1 MISQAENGRS
11 QEVSNR
17 VFSGLHKA
25 KDILSQATDT
35 FKETTQQG
43 KASLAETA
51 SKAVDSITVATDKA
65 IDMTTTQKAVDLTS
79 DTLNTITATAQ
90 QAKASLRETI
100 EQTKGSLE
108 QTLQT
113 TGQIKTTASETIQTA
128 ISSSVSD
135 WLQDHPAILRL
146 VQMLVWATNHPIL
159 SLVIFLFTLAI
170 AWSLIKAIGR
180 LFEIAWLSILQ
191 TPFKLTK
198 VLIQFSSR
206 SLSKLGNLTIKPL
219 VGVSETPVVQ
229 TSDSE
234 SAYQD
239 KQQRLLEISNRLE
252 KIRQEQNDLLQE
264 AVLILNSDLLNSINP
279 EDKQYENIPFKIREE
294 LLKTHNSNV
303 I

>member
-1 MISQAENGRS
+1 MISQAENGRA

-25 KDILSQATDT
+25 KDILTQATDT
-35 FKETTQQG
+35 LKETTQQA
-43 KASLAETA
+43 KVSLAEPA

-65 IDMTTTQKAVDLTS
+65 VDITS

-159 SLVIFLFTLAI
+159 SLVIFLFTLAS
-170 AWSLIKAIGR
+170 AWSLIKAVGR
-180 LFEIAWLSILQ
+180 LFEIAGLSILQ
-191 TPFKLTK
+191 APFKLSK
-198 VLIQFSSR
+198 LLIQASSR
-206 SLSKLGNLTIKPL
+206 SLSKLGNLTLKPL
-219 VGVSETPVVQ
+219 VGATETSVLQTSESET
-229 TSDSE
+229 
-234 SAYQD
+234 AYQD
-239 KQQRLLEISNRLE
+239 KQQRLLEISSRLE
-252 KIRQEQNDLLQE
+252 KIGQEQSDLLQE
-264 AVLILNSDLLNSINP
+264 AILILNSDLLNLITP
-279 EDKQYENIPFKIREE
+279 KDKQYENLSLKIKEK
-294 LLKTHNSNV
+294 LLKASSSNKENDQ
-303 I
+303 IIRNL